1 MAGLP
6 KGQREQALL
15 LVCILAVAAIGL
27 YWNFV
32 YSPNSAD
39 LDKKQER
46 VESLVA
52 VNQKAKAEM
61 ARGNLD
67 ELRRQL
73 AEYQEH
79 LTVIRTLVPSGNEV
93 PLLLDQI
100 STAARRVGLDVT
112 AVDPQPVRAGSNYD
126 TYRYGITVIGG
137 YHALAQFFTNV
148 GSLSRIILPTDV
160 SLQVSANSNA
170 QLLRARDN
178 AAVVEA
184 RFQLQTFVSRAME
197 SADTDAPRTMKGAKS

>member
-32 YSPNSAD
+32 FSPNAAE
-39 LDKKQER
+39 LTQKQER
-46 VESLVA
+46 VEALVA

-67 ELRRQL
+67 ELRKQL

-79 LTVIRTLVPSGNEV
+79 LTVIRTLVPTGNEV

-100 STAARRVGLDVT
+100 STAARRVRLDI
-112 AVDPQPVRAGSNYD
+112 ASVDPQPVVQGSNYD
-126 TYRYGITVIGG
+126 TYRYNLAIVGG
-137 YHALAQFFTNV
+137 YHELAQFFTNV
-148 GSLSRIILPTDV
+148 GSLTRIVLPVNV
-160 SLQVSANSNA
+160 SLQVSTNSTVQN
-170 QLLRARDN
+170 LRARDN
-178 AAVVEA
+178 AAVIEA
-184 RFQLQTFVSRAME
+184 RFQLQTFVSRAMQSE
-197 SADTDAPRTMKGAKS
+197 DTDAPRTMKGAN

>member
-32 YSPNSAD
+32 YSPNAAE
-39 LDKKQER
+39 LAQKQER
-46 VESLVA
+46 VEQLVA
-52 VNQKAKAEM
+52 MNQKAKAEM

-67 ELRRQL
+67 ELRKQL

-79 LTVIRTLVPSGNEV
+79 LTVIRTLVPTGNEV

-100 STAARRVGLDVT
+100 STAARRVRLDI
-112 AVDPQPVRAGSNYD
+112 ASVDPQPVAQGSNYD
-126 TYRYGITVIGG
+126 TYRYNLAIVGG
-137 YHALAQFFTNV
+137 YHELAEFFTNV
-148 GSLSRIILPTDV
+148 GSLTRIVLPVNV
-160 SLQVSANSNA
+160 SLQVSNNANV
-170 QLLRARDN
+170 QKLRARDN
-178 AAVVEA
+178 AAMIEA
-184 RFQLQTFVSRAME
+184 RFQLQTFVSRAMQSE
-197 SADTDAPRTMKGAKS
+197 DTDAPRTIKGAN